1 MTTFVIAGV
10 NVDERSLAVILGV
23 VGAAGGRA
31 ADRIAARWPA
41 HEDGSVR
48 AVDWRTP
55 VVALLGAAALAA
67 LPLRMPDIGQ
77 VLLFGGYFLA
87 LTLLLATDLDQ
98 RLLPDLITLPL
109 IGATLVAAVAGWNP
123 LVAGQLGWAVLAALA
138 IPGFL
143 FVVSIPFGSGAI
155 GMGDL
160 KLLISVGLLTG
171 LARSVAGLLVGAL
184 AAGVV
189 IGVLLVLRRVTL
201 RTYIPF
207 GPFLII
213 GAAWAV
219 LVNV

>member
-23 VGAAGGRA
+23 VGAAWGLA

-109 IGATLVAAVAGWNP
+109 IAATLVAAVAGWNP